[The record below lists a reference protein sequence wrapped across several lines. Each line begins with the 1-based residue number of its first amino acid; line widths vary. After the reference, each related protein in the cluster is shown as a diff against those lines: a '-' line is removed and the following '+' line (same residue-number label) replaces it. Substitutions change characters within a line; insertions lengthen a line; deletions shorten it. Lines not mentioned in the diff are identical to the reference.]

1 MTHRR
6 ASDRSS
12 QTCLERYHS
21 FMATLK
27 RPGASLLVVG
37 LILFFLVR
45 PIIGK
50 VWLVGGILAPMSFV
64 VGLLAIVGG
73 GYLVFRSQFGSN
85 R

>member
-1 MTHRR
+1 
-6 ASDRSS
+6 
-12 QTCLERYHS
+12 
-21 FMATLK
+21 MATLK

-45 PIIGK
+45 PVIGN
-50 VWLVGGILAPMSFV
+50 VWLIGSILAPMSFV